1 MLVVPAA
8 GGEFEA
14 AISKDGQARE
24 HALLAFTLGV
34 KQIIIAVNK
43 MDTINYAEARYN
55 EIKKEMGDYLVKVG
69 YKLDNPK
76 NPIYFVPISGFQGD
90 NMIERVSSGG
100 LAGSRGACQCTTGS
114 GPRCRTAVRTTL
126 NSHHPLH
133 PLPLPRSRRTCPG
146 TRAPSSW
153 RRSTRCASPSA
164 PLSCRC
170 ACPCRTSTRSAAS
183 ARCPWAAS
191 RRASSSP
198 A

>member
-43 MDTINYAEARYN
+43 MDTCQYSEARYN

-90 NMIERVSSGG
+90 NMIERVSRLSGCSG
-100 LAGSRGACQCTTGS
+100 CCCDASLCLRFPRRRRFPFFLANLQHNLHARSLARLSLSPLTFPACSPT
-114 GPRCRTAVRTTL
+114 
-126 NSHHPLH
+126 
-133 PLPLPRSRRTCPG
+133 TCPG
-146 TRAPSSW
+146 TRAPSSSRPW
-153 RRSTRCASPSA
+153 TRCASPSA
-164 PLSCRC
+164 PRSCPC
-170 ACPCRTSTRSAAS
+170 ACPCR
-183 ARCPWAAS
+183 
-191 RRASSSP
+191 
-198 A
+198 